1 MSNSNSFSVLFNND
15 ITIEKTT
22 NNVTRKAMKK
32 LRQISKLKKKSEYS
46 ELTPD
51 ELNKLEEEDKW
62 LNILYPERKS
72 RSKKNVSNDDLLR
85 KEKQHQK
92 FKIKELKRDKL
103 KRKRERKEKERER
116 KEKEA
121 WEQYRKWKNKKD
133 TEEKEE
139 HFKRERKREEK
150 REKKIN
156 QEKKI
161 NLLQNPNKEQKI
173 ILEEYNQL
181 YRIHKSH
188 DKVFRLL
195 SKKFHPDRNRDSIK
209 WAEKMQKELK
219 NISVLCKC

>member
-15 ITIEKTT
+15 ITIEKPT
-22 NNVTRKAMKK
+22 NNITRKAMKK
-32 LRQISKLKKKSEYS
+32 LRQISKLKKKSEHS

-62 LNILYPERKS
+62 LNILYPKRKS
-72 RSKKNVSNDDLLR
+72 RSKKKISNDDLLR

-92 FKIKELKRDKL
+92 FKIKELKREKL
-103 KRKRERKEKERER
+103 KRKLERRKKEREK

-121 WEQYRKWKNKKD
+121 WEKYRKWKNKRVS
-133 TEEKEE
+133 EEREE
-139 HFKRERKREEK
+139 NFRRERKRNER
-150 REKKIN
+150 REKKMN
-156 QEKKI
+156 QGKKF
-161 NLLQNPNKEQKI
+161 NLLHNPNKEQKI

-181 YRIHKSH
+181 YRIHNSH

-195 SKKFHPDRNRDSIK
+195 SKKFHPDRNRDSLE

>member
-32 LRQISKLKKKSEYS
+32 LRQIANLKKKHEQC
-46 ELTPD
+46 ELTSD
-51 ELNKLEEEDKW
+51 ELKKLGEEDKW
-62 LNILYPERKS
+62 LNILYPERKTV
-72 RSKKNVSNDDLLR
+72 SKKHASKDDLLR

-103 KRKRERKEKERER
+103 KRKLERKRRERER
-116 KEKEA
+116 REKEA
-121 WEQYRKWKNKKD
+121 WEQYKKWKTKRD
-133 TEEKEE
+133 SEEREENFRKERRRE
-139 HFKRERKREEK
+139 ERRERKVNQD
-150 REKKIN
+150 KKL
-156 QEKKI
+156 E
-161 NLLQNPNKEQKI
+161 LLHNPTKEQKI
-173 ILEEYNQL
+173 ILEQYNQL
-181 YRIHKSH
+181 YSIHRCH

-195 SKKFHPDRNRDSIK
+195 SRKFHPDRNRDSIE